1 MEKGINTQKTT
12 KSFNR
17 RYYEGFCDM
26 IGKIDKGTIRPDER
40 ISLTIGELKILF
52 DENSLATLE
61 IATNELD
68 KK

>member
-1 MEKGINTQKTT
+1 
-12 KSFNR
+12 
-17 RYYEGFCDM
+17 M

-40 ISLTIGELKILF
+40 ISLTIGELKTLF
-52 DENSLATLE
+52 DENATATLE